1 MRRRRQNEGGYALLL
16 VFALAAAVAVKL
28 YLEMPRVAFEH
39 QRNKEG
45 LLVERGEEF
54 VRAIKLYYRKN
65 QKWPQNLEE
74 LEKTQETRYLRKR
87 YKDPMTGEDEWRLVH
102 VDGAGQFTDSLVH
115 KKPGEGE
122 GEEKGPSLLAAKVQG
137 IGASAE
143 VVDPGGEAGSNNPA
157 LQRRASDKIIPGTTG
172 QSGEGAQNPNAPP
185 GEGEDRPREGVPVPP
200 EGGSPVPGTAQ
211 GQLGGGLIPGQA
223 PVRNPQ
229 GGRTG
234 APVAGGQSSSS
245 GSGFG
250 MSGGFGFGGGASS
263 PGTAGSAASGSTSV
277 GFGAAGRMQGGTNA
291 QGQPNEALRLINQI
305 LSSPRQGAQQGGTL
319 GATGRGTGVAT
330 GIGGLAGVASKK
342 DMDGIMVYNE
352 QTNYKKWEFVYDLKK
367 EMQARGMGGNQLPGQ
382 GTGPGNQTGTGQGQ
396 QRQGTSSGS
405 AFGSGFGSQGGS
417 GGTAPPK
424 PSSGSGFGFGKQ

>member
-28 YLEMPRVAFEH
+28 YIEMPRVAFEH
-39 QRNKEG
+39 QRDKEG

-65 QKWPQNLEE
+65 QKWPQNIEE

-122 GEEKGPSLLAAKVQG
+122 GEDKGPSLLAARVQG

-172 QSGEGAQNPNAPP
+172 QGNVDLPDSSAAP
-185 GEGEDRPREGVPVPP
+185 GEGGDRPREGVPVPP
-200 EGGSPVPGTAQ
+200 EGSSGTPGTAQ
-211 GQLGGGLIPGQA
+211 GQAGSPGQA
-223 PVRNPQ
+223 PVRNDQ
-229 GGRTG
+229 GGRPGTPAG
-234 APVAGGQSSSS
+234 AAQGDST

-250 MSGGFGFGGGASS
+250 MSGGFGFGGSGSPAQGSS
-263 PGTAGSAASGSTSV
+263 GSAGTGATSV
-277 GFGAAGRMQGGTNA
+277 GFGAGGRMQGGTNA

-305 LSSPRQGAQQGGTL
+305 LSSPRQGAQQQGGAF
-319 GATGRGTGVAT
+319 GASGRGTGVAT

-352 QTNYKKWEFVYDLKK
+352 QTNYKKWEFIYDLKK
-367 EMQARGMGGNQLPGQ
+367 EMQAKGMGGNQLPGQ
-382 GTGPGNQTGTGQGQ
+382 GTNPANQTGTGQGQ
-396 QRQGTSSGS
+396 QRPGTSSGS
-405 AFGSGFGSQGGS
+405 AFGSGFGSQGS
-417 GGTAPPK
+417 QGGTSQPK